1 MVDSKLK
8 MSLVTIHIIY
18 GRHAMS
24 GTFNENANW
33 NSEVQRGTN
42 ATHKP
47 IHQLQ
52 FYLPP
57 SQNFHTLKLSSQN

>member
-1 MVDSKLK
+1 
-8 MSLVTIHIIY
+8 MSLVTIHIIQ

-52 FYLPP
+52 FYLPLP
-57 SQNFHTLKLSSQN
+57 PKLPHAQTFTLELIPCTS

>member
-1 MVDSKLK
+1 
-8 MSLVTIHIIY
+8 
-18 GRHAMS
+18 MS

-42 ATHKP
+42 ATDKP

-57 SQNFHTLKLSSQN
+57 KLPHAQTFTLELIPFTS